1 VAPPRKQADN
11 RENKHFPIAL
21 GGSCLLE
28 KGKKM
33 EDGRIGSWE
42 GERAWNSELG
52 MRNGE
57 EGKDKATDSHRCT
70 WMGGKK
76 MEDGRIGSWEDEK
89 VKEGIEDGKSGG

>member
-42 GERAWNSELG
+42 
-52 MRNGE
+52 
-57 EGKDKATDSHRCT
+57 
-70 WMGGKK
+70 
-76 MEDGRIGSWEDEK
+76 DEK